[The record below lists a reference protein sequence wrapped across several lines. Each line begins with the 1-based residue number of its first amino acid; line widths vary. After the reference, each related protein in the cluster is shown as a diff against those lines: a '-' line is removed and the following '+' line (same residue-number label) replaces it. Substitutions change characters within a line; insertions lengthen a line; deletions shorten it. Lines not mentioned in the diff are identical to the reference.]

1 MIWGVLPSSA
11 GREDWEVIFRDTVCC
26 ERFIG
31 LGQDENFGYTNTAAF
46 NESRT
51 PLIVS
56 YYDSYAFEALSD
68 SFLTY
73 VDKPDFGKRI
83 ERPSGK
89 LTGQIIA
96 LLNNPE
102 LKEHVTLY
110 YDNRGRVIQTN
121 ACSVSGFH
129 NYSFT
134 KYDFIGQP
142 ISVRKEHYSIYPAKA
157 ILEPEATYDHTI
169 VYDYEYDHA
178 GRVTR
183 LYQTFDKNERI
194 KIAEYRYDEAGRL
207 VGKVLHDGK
216 FDCKYDYNIRGWLT
230 EIDEP
235 FMNEKIYYN
244 EDLPEGVEPLYNG
257 NIADVYYSAHD
268 SAHFRLSYDGL
279 NRLTASQQ
287 YTRDGVKTAA
297 AEAFTYDKMGN
308 ITSIVR
314 STQNPQPDYINRVQ
328 LFYDG
333 NRIIRGEGSPY
344 YGDYND
350 MVYPNYSG
358 RDIEYEYDP
367 NGNLIKN
374 SDNRISLTTYN
385 LLNLPQTVAFSDRSL
400 SVFYYMADGRKIR
413 NATGAYSIST
423 AVPIDSV
430 VKNTDPYISYMSEW
444 NDVYW
449 YQRTQQKYIN
459 TPEGNIEVSTGRKMS
474 FSYCYTSKDHLGS
487 IWHYWNNL
495 NNSRANIYY
504 PSGIMREK
512 RRSPYNYGLTGKEIV
527 YDNGLDEYFFG
538 ARTLF
543 APINRFNQPDPL
555 CEEYY
560 HISPYAYC
568 ANNFINALDPT
579 GMDIWEINNEGRI
592 INRIKDRTQDAFF
605 MVALNENGEY
615 QRTFTIDKEGN
626 KQYNNII
633 FNYGTIESQNSI
645 SYYNQKQNKKDTY
658 DEYKIRGDTNGKSL
672 FEFLSFNVTG
682 SSSQVEIG
690 LAQTGIPGDKGL
702 NFITTGHIK
711 GKEPGGSYLM
721 SGRLYYNY
729 TIRSIIHSHPISK
742 YASPNDIGFKDEVN
756 RVLQQYQ
763 LPIPQYQIFHVPSKR
778 YINF

>member
-1 MIWGVLPSSA
+1 
-11 GREDWEVIFRDTVCC
+11 
-26 ERFIG
+26 
-31 LGQDENFGYTNTAAF
+31 
-46 NESRT
+46 
-51 PLIVS
+51 
-56 YYDSYAFEALSD
+56 
-68 SFLTY
+68 
-73 VDKPDFGKRI
+73 
-83 ERPSGK
+83 
-89 LTGQIIA
+89 
-96 LLNNPE
+96 
-102 LKEHVTLY
+102 
-110 YDNRGRVIQTN
+110 
-121 ACSVSGFH
+121 
-129 NYSFT
+129 
-134 KYDFIGQP
+134 
-142 ISVRKEHYSIYPAKA
+142 
-157 ILEPEATYDHTI
+157 
-169 VYDYEYDHA
+169 
-178 GRVTR
+178 
-183 LYQTFDKNERI
+183 
-194 KIAEYRYDEAGRL
+194 
-207 VGKVLHDGK
+207 
-216 FDCKYDYNIRGWLT
+216 
-230 EIDEP
+230 
-235 FMNEKIYYN
+235 MNEKIYYN

-344 YGDYND
+344 SGGYND
-350 MVYPNYSG
+350 MVYPNLVG
-358 RDIEYEYDP
+358 KDVEYEYDP

-385 LLNLPQTVAFSDRSL
+385 LLNLPQTIAFSDKSL

-430 VKNTDPYISYMSEW
+430 IKNTDPYISYMSEW

-474 FSYCYTSKDHLGS
+474 FSYYYTSKDHLGS
-487 IWHYWNNL
+487 IWHYWSSL

-568 ANNFINALDPT
+568 ANNFINALDPDGKDPIYAKNFWGKIKLIGDDGQKST
-579 GMDIWEINNEGRI
+579 GSYLVRGSVAREVKAATKSGNFYTGNLSESKNVMHIPTGQIQQDVQ
-592 INRIKDRTQDAFF
+592 RTATA
-605 MVALNENGEY
+605 ALNSGTSPETRVEY
-615 QRTFTIDKEGN
+615 GGHVLF
-626 KQYNNII
+626 
-633 FNYGTIESQNSI
+633 
-645 SYYNQKQNKKDTY
+645 
-658 DEYKIRGDTNGKSL
+658 GDTNARIWDAGTTMQTQILSDGSTEKKWSVKPFKIGGKNNQFGGLISQIQFFWHIHPNGSTPSRGDIWWVGEL
-672 FEFLSFNVTG
+672 RKYGFTGNSFL
-682 SSSQVEIG
+682 I
-690 LAQTGIPGDKGL
+690 
-702 NFITTGHIK
+702 
-711 GKEPGGSYLM
+711 
-721 SGRLYYNY
+721 
-729 TIRSIIHSHPISK
+729 
-742 YASPNDIGFKDEVN
+742 DINNN
-756 RVLQQYQ
+756 RV
-763 LPIPQYQIFHVPSKR
+763 IFFNEKGSLMNIKYDDFKR
-778 YINF
+778 MGKQEDIK

>member
-1 MIWGVLPSSA
+1 
-11 GREDWEVIFRDTVCC
+11 
-26 ERFIG
+26 
-31 LGQDENFGYTNTAAF
+31 
-46 NESRT
+46 
-51 PLIVS
+51 
-56 YYDSYAFEALSD
+56 
-68 SFLTY
+68 
-73 VDKPDFGKRI
+73 
-83 ERPSGK
+83 
-89 LTGQIIA
+89 
-96 LLNNPE
+96 
-102 LKEHVTLY
+102 
-110 YDNRGRVIQTN
+110 
-121 ACSVSGFH
+121 
-129 NYSFT
+129 
-134 KYDFIGQP
+134 
-142 ISVRKEHYSIYPAKA
+142 
-157 ILEPEATYDHTI
+157 
-169 VYDYEYDHA
+169 
-178 GRVTR
+178 
-183 LYQTFDKNERI
+183 
-194 KIAEYRYDEAGRL
+194 
-207 VGKVLHDGK
+207 
-216 FDCKYDYNIRGWLT
+216 
-230 EIDEP
+230 
-235 FMNEKIYYN
+235 MNEKIYYN
-244 EDLPEGVEPLYNG
+244 EDFPEGVEPLYNG
-257 NIADVYYSAHD
+257 NIADDYYSAHD

-314 STQNPQPDYINRVQ
+314 STEKPIPNYINRVQ

-344 YGDYND
+344 SGGYND
-350 MVYPNYSG
+350 MVYPNLVG
-358 RDIEYEYDP
+358 KDVEYEYDP

-385 LLNLPQTVAFSDRSL
+385 LLNLPQTVAFSDKSL

-449 YQRTQQKYIN
+449 YQRTRQKYIN

-487 IWHYWNNL
+487 IWLYWNSL

-568 ANNFINALDPT
+568 ANNFINAVDPDGRDWYIFNQNGIYQKKINAEGTNRIMVHSLKKTKT
-579 GMDIWEINNEGRI
+579 GEEYDSYTFINFADPINDARDIDNGI
-592 INRIKDRTQDAFF
+592 INRLVFVNEQNIQSMLAEQGAFDSNK
-605 MVALNENGEY
+605 LNFG
-615 QRTFTIDKEGN
+615 
-626 KQYNNII
+626 
-633 FNYGTIESQNSI
+633 IESQGNGNFDYSFTVLP
-645 SYYNQKQNKKDTY
+645 QKY
-658 DEYKIRGDTNGKSL
+658 PEAHFNGIDSNSL
-672 FEFLSFNVTG
+672 FLPEGDNTAHNFMNFGNYLWGATGYTVGFGYTELQIGAHLNSKFNSKRNG
-682 SSSQVEIG
+682 YSSQWDSEDD
-690 LAQTGIPGDKGL
+690 Q
-702 NFITTGHIK
+702 
-711 GKEPGGSYLM
+711 
-721 SGRLYYNY
+721 
-729 TIRSIIHSHPISK
+729 RSIIKGIYHAKSQNYRRLRK
-742 YASPNDIGFKDEVN
+742 
-756 RVLQQYQ
+756 
-763 LPIPQYQIFHVPSKR
+763 
-778 YINF
+778 

>member
-1 MIWGVLPSSA
+1 
-11 GREDWEVIFRDTVCC
+11 
-26 ERFIG
+26 
-31 LGQDENFGYTNTAAF
+31 
-46 NESRT
+46 
-51 PLIVS
+51 
-56 YYDSYAFEALSD
+56 
-68 SFLTY
+68 
-73 VDKPDFGKRI
+73 
-83 ERPSGK
+83 
-89 LTGQIIA
+89 
-96 LLNNPE
+96 
-102 LKEHVTLY
+102 
-110 YDNRGRVIQTN
+110 
-121 ACSVSGFH
+121 
-129 NYSFT
+129 
-134 KYDFIGQP
+134 
-142 ISVRKEHYSIYPAKA
+142 
-157 ILEPEATYDHTI
+157 
-169 VYDYEYDHA
+169 
-178 GRVTR
+178 
-183 LYQTFDKNERI
+183 
-194 KIAEYRYDEAGRL
+194 
-207 VGKVLHDGK
+207 
-216 FDCKYDYNIRGWLT
+216 
-230 EIDEP
+230 
-235 FMNEKIYYN
+235 MNEKIYYN

-344 YGDYND
+344 SGGYND
-350 MVYPNYSG
+350 MVYPNLVG
-358 RDIEYEYDP
+358 KDVEYEYDP

-374 SDNRISLTTYN
+374 EDNRISLTTYN
-385 LLNLPQTVAFSDRSL
+385 LLNLPQTVAFSDKSL

-430 VKNTDPYISYMSEW
+430 IKNTDPYISYMSEW

-474 FSYCYTSKDHLGS
+474 FSYYYTSKDHLGS
-487 IWHYWNNL
+487 IWHYWSSL

-568 ANNFINALDPT
+568 ANNFINALDPDGKDPIYAKNFWGKIKLIGDDGQKST
-579 GMDIWEINNEGRI
+579 GSYLVRGSVAREVKAATKSGNFYTGNLSESKNVMHIPTGQIQQDVQ
-592 INRIKDRTQDAFF
+592 RTATA
-605 MVALNENGEY
+605 ALNSGTSPETRVEY
-615 QRTFTIDKEGN
+615 GGHVLF
-626 KQYNNII
+626 
-633 FNYGTIESQNSI
+633 
-645 SYYNQKQNKKDTY
+645 
-658 DEYKIRGDTNGKSL
+658 GDTNARIWDAGTTMQTQILSDGSTEKKWSVKPFKIGGKNNQFGGLISQIQFFWHIHPNGSTPSRGDIWWVGEL
-672 FEFLSFNVTG
+672 RKYGFTGNSFL
-682 SSSQVEIG
+682 I
-690 LAQTGIPGDKGL
+690 
-702 NFITTGHIK
+702 
-711 GKEPGGSYLM
+711 
-721 SGRLYYNY
+721 
-729 TIRSIIHSHPISK
+729 
-742 YASPNDIGFKDEVN
+742 DINNN
-756 RVLQQYQ
+756 RV
-763 LPIPQYQIFHVPSKR
+763 IFFNEKGSLMNIKYDDFKR
-778 YINF
+778 MGKQEDIK

>member
-1 MIWGVLPSSA
+1 
-11 GREDWEVIFRDTVCC
+11 
-26 ERFIG
+26 
-31 LGQDENFGYTNTAAF
+31 
-46 NESRT
+46 
-51 PLIVS
+51 
-56 YYDSYAFEALSD
+56 
-68 SFLTY
+68 
-73 VDKPDFGKRI
+73 
-83 ERPSGK
+83 
-89 LTGQIIA
+89 
-96 LLNNPE
+96 
-102 LKEHVTLY
+102 
-110 YDNRGRVIQTN
+110 
-121 ACSVSGFH
+121 
-129 NYSFT
+129 
-134 KYDFIGQP
+134 
-142 ISVRKEHYSIYPAKA
+142 
-157 ILEPEATYDHTI
+157 
-169 VYDYEYDHA
+169 
-178 GRVTR
+178 
-183 LYQTFDKNERI
+183 
-194 KIAEYRYDEAGRL
+194 
-207 VGKVLHDGK
+207 
-216 FDCKYDYNIRGWLT
+216 
-230 EIDEP
+230 
-235 FMNEKIYYN
+235 MNEKIYYN

-279 NRLTASQQ
+279 NRLTEAQQ

-314 STQNPQPDYINRVQ
+314 STEKPIPNYINRVQ

-344 YGDYND
+344 SGGYND
-350 MVYPNYSG
+350 MVYPNLVG
-358 RDIEYEYDP
+358 KDVEYEYDP

-385 LLNLPQTVAFSDRSL
+385 LLNLPQTVAFSDKSL

-449 YQRTQQKYIN
+449 YQRRQQKYIN

-474 FSYCYTSKDHLGS
+474 FSYYYTSKDHLGS
-487 IWHYWNNL
+487 IWLYWNSL

>member
-1 MIWGVLPSSA
+1 
-11 GREDWEVIFRDTVCC
+11 
-26 ERFIG
+26 
-31 LGQDENFGYTNTAAF
+31 
-46 NESRT
+46 
-51 PLIVS
+51 
-56 YYDSYAFEALSD
+56 
-68 SFLTY
+68 
-73 VDKPDFGKRI
+73 
-83 ERPSGK
+83 
-89 LTGQIIA
+89 
-96 LLNNPE
+96 
-102 LKEHVTLY
+102 
-110 YDNRGRVIQTN
+110 
-121 ACSVSGFH
+121 
-129 NYSFT
+129 
-134 KYDFIGQP
+134 
-142 ISVRKEHYSIYPAKA
+142 
-157 ILEPEATYDHTI
+157 
-169 VYDYEYDHA
+169 
-178 GRVTR
+178 
-183 LYQTFDKNERI
+183 
-194 KIAEYRYDEAGRL
+194 
-207 VGKVLHDGK
+207 
-216 FDCKYDYNIRGWLT
+216 
-230 EIDEP
+230 
-235 FMNEKIYYN
+235 MNEKIYYN

-344 YGDYND
+344 SGGYND
-350 MVYPNYSG
+350 MVYPNLVG
-358 RDIEYEYDP
+358 KDVEYEYDP

-385 LLNLPQTVAFSDRSL
+385 LLNLPQTVAFSDKSL

-487 IWHYWNNL
+487 IWHYWNSL

-568 ANNFINALDPT
+568 ANNFINAVDPDGRDWYIFNQNGIYQKKINAEGTNRIMVHSLKKTKT
-579 GMDIWEINNEGRI
+579 GEEYDSYTFINFADPINDARDIDNGI
-592 INRIKDRTQDAFF
+592 INRLVFVNEQNIQSMLAEQGAFDSNK
-605 MVALNENGEY
+605 LNFG
-615 QRTFTIDKEGN
+615 
-626 KQYNNII
+626 
-633 FNYGTIESQNSI
+633 IESQGNGNFDYSFTVLP
-645 SYYNQKQNKKDTY
+645 QKY
-658 DEYKIRGDTNGKSL
+658 PEAHFNGIDSNSL
-672 FEFLSFNVTG
+672 FLPEGDNTAHNFMNFGNYLWGATGYTVGFGYTELQIGAHLNSKFNSKRNG
-682 SSSQVEIG
+682 YSSQWDSEDD
-690 LAQTGIPGDKGL
+690 Q
-702 NFITTGHIK
+702 
-711 GKEPGGSYLM
+711 
-721 SGRLYYNY
+721 
-729 TIRSIIHSHPISK
+729 RSIIKGIYHAKSQNYRRLRK
-742 YASPNDIGFKDEVN
+742 
-756 RVLQQYQ
+756 
-763 LPIPQYQIFHVPSKR
+763 
-778 YINF
+778 

>member
-1 MIWGVLPSSA
+1 
-11 GREDWEVIFRDTVCC
+11 
-26 ERFIG
+26 
-31 LGQDENFGYTNTAAF
+31 
-46 NESRT
+46 
-51 PLIVS
+51 
-56 YYDSYAFEALSD
+56 
-68 SFLTY
+68 
-73 VDKPDFGKRI
+73 
-83 ERPSGK
+83 
-89 LTGQIIA
+89 
-96 LLNNPE
+96 
-102 LKEHVTLY
+102 
-110 YDNRGRVIQTN
+110 
-121 ACSVSGFH
+121 
-129 NYSFT
+129 
-134 KYDFIGQP
+134 
-142 ISVRKEHYSIYPAKA
+142 
-157 ILEPEATYDHTI
+157 
-169 VYDYEYDHA
+169 
-178 GRVTR
+178 
-183 LYQTFDKNERI
+183 
-194 KIAEYRYDEAGRL
+194 
-207 VGKVLHDGK
+207 
-216 FDCKYDYNIRGWLT
+216 
-230 EIDEP
+230 
-235 FMNEKIYYN
+235 MNEKIYYN
-244 EDLPEGVEPLYNG
+244 EDFPEGVEPLYNG
-257 NIADVYYSAHD
+257 NIADDYYSAHD

-344 YGDYND
+344 SGGYND
-350 MVYPNYSG
+350 MVYPNLVG
-358 RDIEYEYDP
+358 KDVEYEYDP

-385 LLNLPQTVAFSDRSL
+385 LLNLPQTVAFSDKSL

-568 ANNFINALDPT
+568 ANNFINVLDPDGKKIIFINGYLGFGSPQGGKAYWSNSFISGAQNFFKDNSKPFFTNVKHGILSSAISRHKNGYNYAKENFSSLTDGMNKDETFKIISHSMGGAFST
-579 GMDIWEINNEGRI
+579 GM
-592 INRIKDRTQDAFF
+592 K
-605 MVALNENGEY
+605 EY
-615 QRTFTIDKEGN
+615 LEEQGWN
-626 KQYNNII
+626 
-633 FNYGTIESQNSI
+633 IESSIFINTYQSGSIKTKKNDPTFIIDYQNTNDPVLFWLDLNIGKGEIKNSDI
-645 SYYNQKQNKKDTY
+645 
-658 DEYKIRGDTNGKSL
+658 KIRLKSDYDTKYIHKGPI
-672 FEFLSFNVTG
+672 
-682 SSSQVEIG
+682 SSGEKFWDN
-690 LAQTGIPGDKGL
+690 LK
-702 NFITTGHIK
+702 K
-711 GKEPGGSYLM
+711 
-721 SGRLYYNY
+721 
-729 TIRSIIHSHPISK
+729 IIH
-742 YASPNDIGFKDEVN
+742 KDSN
-756 RVLQQYQ
+756 
-763 LPIPQYQIFHVPSKR
+763 
-778 YINF
+778 

>member
-1 MIWGVLPSSA
+1 
-11 GREDWEVIFRDTVCC
+11 
-26 ERFIG
+26 
-31 LGQDENFGYTNTAAF
+31 
-46 NESRT
+46 
-51 PLIVS
+51 
-56 YYDSYAFEALSD
+56 
-68 SFLTY
+68 
-73 VDKPDFGKRI
+73 
-83 ERPSGK
+83 
-89 LTGQIIA
+89 
-96 LLNNPE
+96 
-102 LKEHVTLY
+102 
-110 YDNRGRVIQTN
+110 
-121 ACSVSGFH
+121 
-129 NYSFT
+129 
-134 KYDFIGQP
+134 
-142 ISVRKEHYSIYPAKA
+142 
-157 ILEPEATYDHTI
+157 
-169 VYDYEYDHA
+169 
-178 GRVTR
+178 
-183 LYQTFDKNERI
+183 
-194 KIAEYRYDEAGRL
+194 
-207 VGKVLHDGK
+207 
-216 FDCKYDYNIRGWLT
+216 
-230 EIDEP
+230 
-235 FMNEKIYYN
+235 MNEKIYYN

-344 YGDYND
+344 SGGYND
-350 MVYPNYSG
+350 MVYPNLVG
-358 RDIEYEYDP
+358 KDVEYEYDP

-374 SDNRISLTTYN
+374 EDNRISLTTYN
-385 LLNLPQTVAFSDRSL
+385 LLNLPQTVAFSDKSL

-444 NDVYW
+444 NDMYW

-474 FSYCYTSKDHLGS
+474 FSYYYTSKDHLGS
-487 IWHYWNNL
+487 IWHYWSSL

-568 ANNFINALDPT
+568 ANNFINALDPDGRDWYIFNQNGIYQKKINAEGTNRIMVHSLKKTKT
-579 GMDIWEINNEGRI
+579 GEEYDSYTFINFADPINDARDIDNGI
-592 INRIKDRTQDAFF
+592 INRLVFVNEQNIQSMLAEQGAFDSNK
-605 MVALNENGEY
+605 LNFG
-615 QRTFTIDKEGN
+615 
-626 KQYNNII
+626 
-633 FNYGTIESQNSI
+633 IESQGNGNFDYSFTVLP
-645 SYYNQKQNKKDTY
+645 QKY
-658 DEYKIRGDTNGKSL
+658 PEAHFNGIDSNSL
-672 FEFLSFNVTG
+672 FLPEGDNTAHNFMNFGNYLWGATGYTVGFGYTELQIGAHLNSKFNSKRNG
-682 SSSQVEIG
+682 YSSQWDSEDD
-690 LAQTGIPGDKGL
+690 Q
-702 NFITTGHIK
+702 
-711 GKEPGGSYLM
+711 
-721 SGRLYYNY
+721 
-729 TIRSIIHSHPISK
+729 RSIIKGIYHAKSQNYRRLRK
-742 YASPNDIGFKDEVN
+742 
-756 RVLQQYQ
+756 
-763 LPIPQYQIFHVPSKR
+763 
-778 YINF
+778 

>member
-1 MIWGVLPSSA
+1 
-11 GREDWEVIFRDTVCC
+11 
-26 ERFIG
+26 
-31 LGQDENFGYTNTAAF
+31 
-46 NESRT
+46 
-51 PLIVS
+51 
-56 YYDSYAFEALSD
+56 
-68 SFLTY
+68 
-73 VDKPDFGKRI
+73 
-83 ERPSGK
+83 
-89 LTGQIIA
+89 
-96 LLNNPE
+96 
-102 LKEHVTLY
+102 
-110 YDNRGRVIQTN
+110 
-121 ACSVSGFH
+121 
-129 NYSFT
+129 
-134 KYDFIGQP
+134 
-142 ISVRKEHYSIYPAKA
+142 
-157 ILEPEATYDHTI
+157 
-169 VYDYEYDHA
+169 
-178 GRVTR
+178 
-183 LYQTFDKNERI
+183 
-194 KIAEYRYDEAGRL
+194 
-207 VGKVLHDGK
+207 
-216 FDCKYDYNIRGWLT
+216 
-230 EIDEP
+230 
-235 FMNEKIYYN
+235 MNEKIYYN

-344 YGDYND
+344 SGGYND
-350 MVYPNYSG
+350 MVYPNLVG
-358 RDIEYEYDP
+358 KDVEYEYDP

-385 LLNLPQTVAFSDRSL
+385 LLNLPQTVAFSDKSL

-430 VKNTDPYISYMSEW
+430 IKNTDPYISYMSEW
-444 NDVYW
+444 NDEFW
-449 YQRTQQKYIN
+449 YQGKQQKYIN

-474 FSYCYTSKDHLGS
+474 FSYYYTSKDHLGS
-487 IWHYWNNL
+487 IWLYWNSLSNKY
-495 NNSRANIYY
+495 SNIYY

>member
-1 MIWGVLPSSA
+1 
-11 GREDWEVIFRDTVCC
+11 
-26 ERFIG
+26 
-31 LGQDENFGYTNTAAF
+31 
-46 NESRT
+46 
-51 PLIVS
+51 
-56 YYDSYAFEALSD
+56 
-68 SFLTY
+68 
-73 VDKPDFGKRI
+73 
-83 ERPSGK
+83 
-89 LTGQIIA
+89 
-96 LLNNPE
+96 
-102 LKEHVTLY
+102 
-110 YDNRGRVIQTN
+110 
-121 ACSVSGFH
+121 
-129 NYSFT
+129 
-134 KYDFIGQP
+134 
-142 ISVRKEHYSIYPAKA
+142 
-157 ILEPEATYDHTI
+157 
-169 VYDYEYDHA
+169 
-178 GRVTR
+178 
-183 LYQTFDKNERI
+183 
-194 KIAEYRYDEAGRL
+194 
-207 VGKVLHDGK
+207 
-216 FDCKYDYNIRGWLT
+216 
-230 EIDEP
+230 
-235 FMNEKIYYN
+235 MNEKIYYN

-297 AEAFTYDKMGN
+297 AEAFSYDKMGN

-344 YGDYND
+344 SGGYND
-350 MVYPNYSG
+350 MVYPNLVG
-358 RDIEYEYDP
+358 KDVEYEYDP

-374 SDNRISLTTYN
+374 EDNRISLTTYN
-385 LLNLPQTVAFSDRSL
+385 LLNLPQTVAFSDKSL

-474 FSYCYTSKDHLGS
+474 FSYYYTSKDHLGS
-487 IWHYWNNL
+487 IWLYWNSLSNKY
-495 NNSRANIYY
+495 SNIYY

-568 ANNFINALDPT
+568 ANNFINALDPD
-579 GMDIWEINNEGRI
+579 GRDSYLLIWFSNNNETGHAGIAIDNYKQQQITDNKGNPILDSKGNPSYNLIKDGTMTYYDLWPNNPVRKTELQSNVKPDYSKGII
-592 INRIKDRTQDAFF
+592 INSLADLIAKDPTNSRNGNVSAEGRAVDGIVQIITTYTQDKKIQGYASNTANSGKAYNASNFNCSTF
-605 MVALNENGEY
+605 VENALKTVFPTLNAS
-615 QRTFTIDKEGN
+615 
-626 KQYNNII
+626 QYIKIPFPLNVM
-633 FNYGTIESQNSI
+633 Y
-645 SYYNQKQNKKDTY
+645 KDTKVIAPNNLY
-658 DEYKIRGDTNGKSL
+658 NATMKLPNAIN
-672 FEFLSFNVTG
+672 
-682 SSSQVEIG
+682 
-690 LAQTGIPGDKGL
+690 
-702 NFITTGHIK
+702 IK
-711 GKEPGGSYLM
+711 GPKSVIAKPYLE
-721 SGRLYYNY
+721 YYG
-729 TIRSIIHSHPISK
+729 K
-742 YASPNDIGFKDEVN
+742 
-756 RVLQQYQ
+756 
-763 LPIPQYQIFHVPSKR
+763 
-778 YINF
+778 

>member
-1 MIWGVLPSSA
+1 
-11 GREDWEVIFRDTVCC
+11 
-26 ERFIG
+26 
-31 LGQDENFGYTNTAAF
+31 
-46 NESRT
+46 
-51 PLIVS
+51 
-56 YYDSYAFEALSD
+56 
-68 SFLTY
+68 
-73 VDKPDFGKRI
+73 
-83 ERPSGK
+83 
-89 LTGQIIA
+89 
-96 LLNNPE
+96 
-102 LKEHVTLY
+102 
-110 YDNRGRVIQTN
+110 
-121 ACSVSGFH
+121 
-129 NYSFT
+129 
-134 KYDFIGQP
+134 
-142 ISVRKEHYSIYPAKA
+142 
-157 ILEPEATYDHTI
+157 
-169 VYDYEYDHA
+169 
-178 GRVTR
+178 
-183 LYQTFDKNERI
+183 
-194 KIAEYRYDEAGRL
+194 
-207 VGKVLHDGK
+207 
-216 FDCKYDYNIRGWLT
+216 
-230 EIDEP
+230 
-235 FMNEKIYYN
+235 MNEKIYYN

-314 STQNPQPDYINRVQ
+314 STEKPIPNYINRVQ

-344 YGDYND
+344 SGGYND
-350 MVYPNYSG
+350 MVYPNLVG
-358 RDIEYEYDP
+358 KDVEYEYDP

-385 LLNLPQTVAFSDRSL
+385 LLNLPQTVAFSDKSL

-423 AVPIDSV
+423 AVPIDSII
-430 VKNTDPYISYMSEW
+430 KNTDPYISYMSEW

-487 IWHYWNNL
+487 IWLYWNSL

>member
-1 MIWGVLPSSA
+1 
-11 GREDWEVIFRDTVCC
+11 
-26 ERFIG
+26 
-31 LGQDENFGYTNTAAF
+31 
-46 NESRT
+46 
-51 PLIVS
+51 
-56 YYDSYAFEALSD
+56 
-68 SFLTY
+68 
-73 VDKPDFGKRI
+73 
-83 ERPSGK
+83 
-89 LTGQIIA
+89 
-96 LLNNPE
+96 
-102 LKEHVTLY
+102 
-110 YDNRGRVIQTN
+110 
-121 ACSVSGFH
+121 
-129 NYSFT
+129 
-134 KYDFIGQP
+134 
-142 ISVRKEHYSIYPAKA
+142 
-157 ILEPEATYDHTI
+157 
-169 VYDYEYDHA
+169 
-178 GRVTR
+178 
-183 LYQTFDKNERI
+183 
-194 KIAEYRYDEAGRL
+194 
-207 VGKVLHDGK
+207 
-216 FDCKYDYNIRGWLT
+216 
-230 EIDEP
+230 
-235 FMNEKIYYN
+235 MNEKIYYN

-344 YGDYND
+344 SGGYND
-350 MVYPNYSG
+350 MVYPNLVG
-358 RDIEYEYDP
+358 KNVEYEYDP

-374 SDNRISLTTYN
+374 EDNRISLTTYN
-385 LLNLPQTVAFSDRSL
+385 LLNLPQTVAFSDKSL

-487 IWHYWNNL
+487 IWHYWSSL

-568 ANNFINALDPT
+568 ANNFINALDPD
-579 GMDIWEINNEGRI
+579 GRDSYLLIWFSNNNETGHAGIAIDNYKQQQITDNKGNPILDSKGNPSYNLIKDGTMTYYDLWPNNPVRKTELQSNVKPDYSKGII
-592 INRIKDRTQDAFF
+592 INSLADLIAKDPTNSRNGNVSAEGRAVDGIVQIITTYTQDKKIQGYASNTANSGKAYNASNFNCSTF
-605 MVALNENGEY
+605 VENALKTVFPTLNAS
-615 QRTFTIDKEGN
+615 
-626 KQYNNII
+626 QYIKIPFPLNVM
-633 FNYGTIESQNSI
+633 Y
-645 SYYNQKQNKKDTY
+645 KDTKVIAPNNLY
-658 DEYKIRGDTNGKSL
+658 NATMKLPNAIN
-672 FEFLSFNVTG
+672 
-682 SSSQVEIG
+682 
-690 LAQTGIPGDKGL
+690 
-702 NFITTGHIK
+702 IK
-711 GKEPGGSYLM
+711 GPKSVIAKPYLE
-721 SGRLYYNY
+721 YYG
-729 TIRSIIHSHPISK
+729 K
-742 YASPNDIGFKDEVN
+742 
-756 RVLQQYQ
+756 
-763 LPIPQYQIFHVPSKR
+763 
-778 YINF
+778 

>member
-1 MIWGVLPSSA
+1 
-11 GREDWEVIFRDTVCC
+11 
-26 ERFIG
+26 
-31 LGQDENFGYTNTAAF
+31 
-46 NESRT
+46 
-51 PLIVS
+51 
-56 YYDSYAFEALSD
+56 
-68 SFLTY
+68 
-73 VDKPDFGKRI
+73 
-83 ERPSGK
+83 
-89 LTGQIIA
+89 
-96 LLNNPE
+96 
-102 LKEHVTLY
+102 
-110 YDNRGRVIQTN
+110 
-121 ACSVSGFH
+121 
-129 NYSFT
+129 
-134 KYDFIGQP
+134 
-142 ISVRKEHYSIYPAKA
+142 
-157 ILEPEATYDHTI
+157 
-169 VYDYEYDHA
+169 
-178 GRVTR
+178 
-183 LYQTFDKNERI
+183 
-194 KIAEYRYDEAGRL
+194 
-207 VGKVLHDGK
+207 
-216 FDCKYDYNIRGWLT
+216 
-230 EIDEP
+230 
-235 FMNEKIYYN
+235 MNEKIYYN

-314 STQNPQPDYINRVQ
+314 STEKPIPNYINRVQ

-344 YGDYND
+344 SGGYND
-350 MVYPNYSG
+350 MVYPNLVG
-358 RDIEYEYDP
+358 KDVEYEYDP

-374 SDNRISLTTYN
+374 SDNRISLTIYN
-385 LLNLPQTVAFSDRSL
+385 LLNLPQTVAFSDKSL

-413 NATGAYSIST
+413 NASGAYSIST

-487 IWHYWNNL
+487 IWQYWSSL

-512 RRSPYNYGLTGKEIV
+512 RRSPYNYALTGKEIV

-568 ANNFINALDPT
+568 GNNFINAVDPDGKDPIYAKNFWGKIKLIGDDGQKSTGSYLVRGSVAREVKAATKSGNFYTGNLSESKNVMHIPT
-579 GMDIWEINNEGRI
+579 GQIQ
-592 INRIKDRTQDAFF
+592 QD
-605 MVALNENGEY
+605 V
-615 QRTFTIDKEGN
+615 QRTATATLNSGTSPETRVE
-626 KQYNNII
+626 
-633 FNYGTIESQNSI
+633 YGGHVLF
-645 SYYNQKQNKKDTY
+645 
-658 DEYKIRGDTNGKSL
+658 GDTNARIWDAGTTMQTQILSDGSTEKKWSVKPFKIGGKNNQFGGLISQIQFFWHIHPNGSTPSRGDIWWVGEL
-672 FEFLSFNVTG
+672 RKYGFTGNSFL
-682 SSSQVEIG
+682 I
-690 LAQTGIPGDKGL
+690 
-702 NFITTGHIK
+702 
-711 GKEPGGSYLM
+711 
-721 SGRLYYNY
+721 
-729 TIRSIIHSHPISK
+729 
-742 YASPNDIGFKDEVN
+742 DINNN
-756 RVLQQYQ
+756 RV
-763 LPIPQYQIFHVPSKR
+763 IFFNEKGSLMNIKYDDFKR
-778 YINF
+778 MGKQEDIK

>member
-1 MIWGVLPSSA
+1 
-11 GREDWEVIFRDTVCC
+11 
-26 ERFIG
+26 
-31 LGQDENFGYTNTAAF
+31 
-46 NESRT
+46 
-51 PLIVS
+51 
-56 YYDSYAFEALSD
+56 
-68 SFLTY
+68 
-73 VDKPDFGKRI
+73 
-83 ERPSGK
+83 
-89 LTGQIIA
+89 
-96 LLNNPE
+96 
-102 LKEHVTLY
+102 
-110 YDNRGRVIQTN
+110 
-121 ACSVSGFH
+121 
-129 NYSFT
+129 
-134 KYDFIGQP
+134 
-142 ISVRKEHYSIYPAKA
+142 
-157 ILEPEATYDHTI
+157 
-169 VYDYEYDHA
+169 
-178 GRVTR
+178 
-183 LYQTFDKNERI
+183 
-194 KIAEYRYDEAGRL
+194 
-207 VGKVLHDGK
+207 
-216 FDCKYDYNIRGWLT
+216 
-230 EIDEP
+230 
-235 FMNEKIYYN
+235 MNEKIYYN

-344 YGDYND
+344 SGGYND
-350 MVYPNYSG
+350 MVYPNLVG
-358 RDIEYEYDP
+358 KNVEYEYDP

-374 SDNRISLTTYN
+374 EDNRISLTTYN
-385 LLNLPQTVAFSDRSL
+385 LLNLPQTVAFSDKSL

-474 FSYCYTSKDHLGS
+474 FSYYYTSKDHLGS
-487 IWHYWNNL
+487 IWHYWSSL

-579 GMDIWEINNEGRI
+579 GMDIWEINNKGRVVNHI
-592 INRIKDRTQDAFF
+592 ETTEHDAFYMVDKKGIRIKDKELIFKYGTVESFKSQYF
-605 MVALNENGEY
+605 
-615 QRTFTIDKEGN
+615 DKEKNLSFDYYNVKGDSNGKQLFEFFATNTSVEWSQLLLGKNETNGLNIISTSHMNDTEKGIIFLYN
-626 KQYNNII
+626 KQYK
-633 FNYGTIESQNSI
+633 YG
-645 SYYNQKQNKKDTY
+645 
-658 DEYKIRGDTNGKSL
+658 
-672 FEFLSFNVTG
+672 
-682 SSSQVEIG
+682 
-690 LAQTGIPGDKGL
+690 
-702 NFITTGHIK
+702 
-711 GKEPGGSYLM
+711 
-721 SGRLYYNY
+721 Y
-729 TIRSIIHSHPISK
+729 TIRGHIHNHFQNKNPSSNDVENAKIISHNHQMLGRKIPF
-742 YASPNDIGFKDEVN
+742 FKIFIPKNQEYTDYNKNSVPAEL
-756 RVLQQYQ
+756 LQE
-763 LPIPQYQIFHVPSKR
+763 K
-778 YINF
+778 

>member
-1 MIWGVLPSSA
+1 
-11 GREDWEVIFRDTVCC
+11 
-26 ERFIG
+26 
-31 LGQDENFGYTNTAAF
+31 
-46 NESRT
+46 
-51 PLIVS
+51 
-56 YYDSYAFEALSD
+56 
-68 SFLTY
+68 
-73 VDKPDFGKRI
+73 
-83 ERPSGK
+83 
-89 LTGQIIA
+89 
-96 LLNNPE
+96 
-102 LKEHVTLY
+102 
-110 YDNRGRVIQTN
+110 
-121 ACSVSGFH
+121 
-129 NYSFT
+129 
-134 KYDFIGQP
+134 
-142 ISVRKEHYSIYPAKA
+142 
-157 ILEPEATYDHTI
+157 
-169 VYDYEYDHA
+169 
-178 GRVTR
+178 
-183 LYQTFDKNERI
+183 
-194 KIAEYRYDEAGRL
+194 
-207 VGKVLHDGK
+207 
-216 FDCKYDYNIRGWLT
+216 
-230 EIDEP
+230 
-235 FMNEKIYYN
+235 MNEKIYYN
-244 EDLPEGVEPLYNG
+244 EDFPEGVEPLYNG
-257 NIADVYYSAHD
+257 NIADDYYSAHD

-344 YGDYND
+344 SGGYND
-350 MVYPNYSG
+350 MVYPNLVG
-358 RDIEYEYDP
+358 KDVEYEYDP

-385 LLNLPQTVAFSDRSL
+385 LLNLPQTIAFSDKSL

-487 IWHYWNNL
+487 IWHYWNSL

-568 ANNFINALDPT
+568 ANNFINVLDPDGKKIIFINGYLGFGSPQGGKAYWSNSFISGAQNFFKDNSKPFFTNVKHGILSSAISRHKNGYNYAKENFSSLTDGMNKDETFKIISHSMGGAFST
-579 GMDIWEINNEGRI
+579 GM
-592 INRIKDRTQDAFF
+592 K
-605 MVALNENGEY
+605 EY
-615 QRTFTIDKEGN
+615 LEEQGWN
-626 KQYNNII
+626 
-633 FNYGTIESQNSI
+633 IESSIFINTYQSGSIKTKKNDPTFIIDYQNTNDPVLFWLDLNIGKGEIKNSDI
-645 SYYNQKQNKKDTY
+645 
-658 DEYKIRGDTNGKSL
+658 KIRLKSDYDTKYIHKGPI
-672 FEFLSFNVTG
+672 
-682 SSSQVEIG
+682 SSGEKFWDN
-690 LAQTGIPGDKGL
+690 LK
-702 NFITTGHIK
+702 K
-711 GKEPGGSYLM
+711 
-721 SGRLYYNY
+721 
-729 TIRSIIHSHPISK
+729 IIH
-742 YASPNDIGFKDEVN
+742 KDSN
-756 RVLQQYQ
+756 
-763 LPIPQYQIFHVPSKR
+763 
-778 YINF
+778 

>member
-1 MIWGVLPSSA
+1 
-11 GREDWEVIFRDTVCC
+11 
-26 ERFIG
+26 
-31 LGQDENFGYTNTAAF
+31 
-46 NESRT
+46 
-51 PLIVS
+51 
-56 YYDSYAFEALSD
+56 
-68 SFLTY
+68 
-73 VDKPDFGKRI
+73 
-83 ERPSGK
+83 
-89 LTGQIIA
+89 
-96 LLNNPE
+96 
-102 LKEHVTLY
+102 
-110 YDNRGRVIQTN
+110 
-121 ACSVSGFH
+121 
-129 NYSFT
+129 
-134 KYDFIGQP
+134 
-142 ISVRKEHYSIYPAKA
+142 
-157 ILEPEATYDHTI
+157 
-169 VYDYEYDHA
+169 
-178 GRVTR
+178 
-183 LYQTFDKNERI
+183 
-194 KIAEYRYDEAGRL
+194 
-207 VGKVLHDGK
+207 
-216 FDCKYDYNIRGWLT
+216 
-230 EIDEP
+230 
-235 FMNEKIYYN
+235 MNEKIYYN

-314 STQNPQPDYINRVQ
+314 STEKPIPNYINRVQ

-344 YGDYND
+344 SGGYND
-350 MVYPNYSG
+350 MVYPNLVG
-358 RDIEYEYDP
+358 KDVEYEYDP

-374 SDNRISLTTYN
+374 EDNRISLTTYN
-385 LLNLPQTVAFSDRSL
+385 LLNLPQTVAFSDKSL

-430 VKNTDPYISYMSEW
+430 IKNTDPYISYMSEW

-474 FSYCYTSKDHLGS
+474 FSYYYTSKDHLGS
-487 IWHYWNNL
+487 IWHYWNSL

-568 ANNFINALDPT
+568 ANNFINALDPDGKDPIYAKNFWGKIKLIGDDGQKST
-579 GMDIWEINNEGRI
+579 GSYLVRGSVAREVKAATKSGNFYTGNLSESKNVMHIPTGQIQQDVQ
-592 INRIKDRTQDAFF
+592 RTATA
-605 MVALNENGEY
+605 ALNSGTSPETRVEY
-615 QRTFTIDKEGN
+615 GGHVLF
-626 KQYNNII
+626 
-633 FNYGTIESQNSI
+633 
-645 SYYNQKQNKKDTY
+645 
-658 DEYKIRGDTNGKSL
+658 GDTNARIWDAGTTMQTQILSDGSTEKKWSVKPFKIGGKNNQFGGLISQIQFFWHIHPNGSTPSRGDIWWVGEL
-672 FEFLSFNVTG
+672 RKYGFTGNSFL
-682 SSSQVEIG
+682 I
-690 LAQTGIPGDKGL
+690 
-702 NFITTGHIK
+702 
-711 GKEPGGSYLM
+711 
-721 SGRLYYNY
+721 
-729 TIRSIIHSHPISK
+729 
-742 YASPNDIGFKDEVN
+742 DINNN
-756 RVLQQYQ
+756 RV
-763 LPIPQYQIFHVPSKR
+763 IFFNEKGSLMNIKYDDFKR
-778 YINF
+778 MGKQEDIK

>member
-1 MIWGVLPSSA
+1 
-11 GREDWEVIFRDTVCC
+11 
-26 ERFIG
+26 
-31 LGQDENFGYTNTAAF
+31 
-46 NESRT
+46 
-51 PLIVS
+51 
-56 YYDSYAFEALSD
+56 
-68 SFLTY
+68 
-73 VDKPDFGKRI
+73 
-83 ERPSGK
+83 
-89 LTGQIIA
+89 
-96 LLNNPE
+96 
-102 LKEHVTLY
+102 
-110 YDNRGRVIQTN
+110 
-121 ACSVSGFH
+121 
-129 NYSFT
+129 
-134 KYDFIGQP
+134 
-142 ISVRKEHYSIYPAKA
+142 
-157 ILEPEATYDHTI
+157 
-169 VYDYEYDHA
+169 
-178 GRVTR
+178 
-183 LYQTFDKNERI
+183 
-194 KIAEYRYDEAGRL
+194 
-207 VGKVLHDGK
+207 
-216 FDCKYDYNIRGWLT
+216 
-230 EIDEP
+230 
-235 FMNEKIYYN
+235 MNEKIYYN
-244 EDLPEGVEPLYNG
+244 EDFPEGVEPLYNG
-257 NIADVYYSAHD
+257 NIADDYYSAHD

-344 YGDYND
+344 SGGYND
-350 MVYPNYSG
+350 MVYPNLVG
-358 RDIEYEYDP
+358 KDVEYEYDP

-385 LLNLPQTVAFSDRSL
+385 LLNLPQTVAFSDKSL

-487 IWHYWNNL
+487 IWHYWNSL

-568 ANNFINALDPT
+568 ANNFINVLDPDGKKIIFINGYLGFGSPQGGKAYWSNSFISGAQNFFKDNSKPFFTNVKHGILSSAISRHKNGYNYAKENFSSLTDGMNKDETFKIISHSMGGAFST
-579 GMDIWEINNEGRI
+579 GM
-592 INRIKDRTQDAFF
+592 K
-605 MVALNENGEY
+605 EY
-615 QRTFTIDKEGN
+615 LEEQGWN
-626 KQYNNII
+626 
-633 FNYGTIESQNSI
+633 IESSIFINTYQSGSIKTKKNDPTFIIDYQNTNDPVLFWLDLNIGKGEIKNSDI
-645 SYYNQKQNKKDTY
+645 
-658 DEYKIRGDTNGKSL
+658 KIRLKSDYDTKYIHKGPI
-672 FEFLSFNVTG
+672 
-682 SSSQVEIG
+682 SSGEKFWDN
-690 LAQTGIPGDKGL
+690 LK
-702 NFITTGHIK
+702 K
-711 GKEPGGSYLM
+711 
-721 SGRLYYNY
+721 
-729 TIRSIIHSHPISK
+729 IIH
-742 YASPNDIGFKDEVN
+742 KDSN
-756 RVLQQYQ
+756 
-763 LPIPQYQIFHVPSKR
+763 
-778 YINF
+778 

>member
-1 MIWGVLPSSA
+1 
-11 GREDWEVIFRDTVCC
+11 
-26 ERFIG
+26 
-31 LGQDENFGYTNTAAF
+31 
-46 NESRT
+46 
-51 PLIVS
+51 
-56 YYDSYAFEALSD
+56 
-68 SFLTY
+68 
-73 VDKPDFGKRI
+73 
-83 ERPSGK
+83 
-89 LTGQIIA
+89 
-96 LLNNPE
+96 
-102 LKEHVTLY
+102 
-110 YDNRGRVIQTN
+110 
-121 ACSVSGFH
+121 
-129 NYSFT
+129 
-134 KYDFIGQP
+134 
-142 ISVRKEHYSIYPAKA
+142 
-157 ILEPEATYDHTI
+157 
-169 VYDYEYDHA
+169 
-178 GRVTR
+178 
-183 LYQTFDKNERI
+183 
-194 KIAEYRYDEAGRL
+194 
-207 VGKVLHDGK
+207 
-216 FDCKYDYNIRGWLT
+216 
-230 EIDEP
+230 
-235 FMNEKIYYN
+235 MNEKIYYN

-344 YGDYND
+344 SGGYND
-350 MVYPNYSG
+350 MVYPNLVG
-358 RDIEYEYDP
+358 KDVEYEYDP

-385 LLNLPQTVAFSDRSL
+385 LLNLPQTVAFSDKSL

-444 NDVYW
+444 NDEFW
-449 YQRTQQKYIN
+449 YQGKLQKYIN

-487 IWHYWNNL
+487 IWLYWNSLSNKY
-495 NNSRANIYY
+495 SNIYY

-512 RRSPYNYGLTGKEIV
+512 RRSPFNYGLTGKEIV

>member
-1 MIWGVLPSSA
+1 
-11 GREDWEVIFRDTVCC
+11 
-26 ERFIG
+26 
-31 LGQDENFGYTNTAAF
+31 
-46 NESRT
+46 
-51 PLIVS
+51 
-56 YYDSYAFEALSD
+56 
-68 SFLTY
+68 
-73 VDKPDFGKRI
+73 
-83 ERPSGK
+83 
-89 LTGQIIA
+89 
-96 LLNNPE
+96 
-102 LKEHVTLY
+102 
-110 YDNRGRVIQTN
+110 
-121 ACSVSGFH
+121 
-129 NYSFT
+129 
-134 KYDFIGQP
+134 
-142 ISVRKEHYSIYPAKA
+142 
-157 ILEPEATYDHTI
+157 
-169 VYDYEYDHA
+169 
-178 GRVTR
+178 
-183 LYQTFDKNERI
+183 
-194 KIAEYRYDEAGRL
+194 
-207 VGKVLHDGK
+207 
-216 FDCKYDYNIRGWLT
+216 
-230 EIDEP
+230 
-235 FMNEKIYYN
+235 MNEKIYYN

-344 YGDYND
+344 SGGYND
-350 MVYPNYSG
+350 MVYPNLVG
-358 RDIEYEYDP
+358 KDVEYEYDP

-385 LLNLPQTVAFSDRSL
+385 LLNLPQTVAFSDKSL

-413 NATGAYSIST
+413 NATGVYSIST

-449 YQRTQQKYIN
+449 YQRRQQKYIN

-474 FSYCYTSKDHLGS
+474 FSYYYTSKDHLGS
-487 IWHYWNNL
+487 IWLYWNSL

-568 ANNFINALDPT
+568 ANNFINAVDPDGRDWYIFNQNGIYQKKINAEGTNRIMVHSLKKTKT
-579 GMDIWEINNEGRI
+579 GEEYDSYTFINFADPINDARDIDNGI
-592 INRIKDRTQDAFF
+592 INRLVFVNEQNIQSMLAEQGAFDSNK
-605 MVALNENGEY
+605 LNFG
-615 QRTFTIDKEGN
+615 
-626 KQYNNII
+626 
-633 FNYGTIESQNSI
+633 IESQGNGNFDYSFTVLP
-645 SYYNQKQNKKDTY
+645 QKY
-658 DEYKIRGDTNGKSL
+658 PEAHFNGIDSNSL
-672 FEFLSFNVTG
+672 FLPEGDNTAHNFMNFGNYLWGATGYTVGFGYTELQIGAHLNSKFNSKRNG
-682 SSSQVEIG
+682 YSSQWDSEDD
-690 LAQTGIPGDKGL
+690 Q
-702 NFITTGHIK
+702 
-711 GKEPGGSYLM
+711 
-721 SGRLYYNY
+721 
-729 TIRSIIHSHPISK
+729 RSIIKGIYHAKSQNYRRLRK
-742 YASPNDIGFKDEVN
+742 
-756 RVLQQYQ
+756 
-763 LPIPQYQIFHVPSKR
+763 
-778 YINF
+778 

>member
-1 MIWGVLPSSA
+1 
-11 GREDWEVIFRDTVCC
+11 
-26 ERFIG
+26 
-31 LGQDENFGYTNTAAF
+31 
-46 NESRT
+46 
-51 PLIVS
+51 
-56 YYDSYAFEALSD
+56 
-68 SFLTY
+68 
-73 VDKPDFGKRI
+73 
-83 ERPSGK
+83 
-89 LTGQIIA
+89 
-96 LLNNPE
+96 
-102 LKEHVTLY
+102 
-110 YDNRGRVIQTN
+110 
-121 ACSVSGFH
+121 
-129 NYSFT
+129 
-134 KYDFIGQP
+134 
-142 ISVRKEHYSIYPAKA
+142 
-157 ILEPEATYDHTI
+157 
-169 VYDYEYDHA
+169 
-178 GRVTR
+178 
-183 LYQTFDKNERI
+183 
-194 KIAEYRYDEAGRL
+194 
-207 VGKVLHDGK
+207 
-216 FDCKYDYNIRGWLT
+216 
-230 EIDEP
+230 
-235 FMNEKIYYN
+235 MNEKIYYN

-344 YGDYND
+344 SGGYND
-350 MVYPNYSG
+350 MVYPNLVG
-358 RDIEYEYDP
+358 KDVEYEYDP

-385 LLNLPQTVAFSDRSL
+385 LLNLPQTVAFSDKSL

-444 NDVYW
+444 NDEFW
-449 YQRTQQKYIN
+449 YQGKLQKYIN

-474 FSYCYTSKDHLGS
+474 FSYYYTSKDHLGS
-487 IWHYWNNL
+487 IWLYWNSL

-512 RRSPYNYGLTGKEIV
+512 RRSPFNYGLTGKEIV

-568 ANNFINALDPT
+568 ANTFINALDPDGRDWYIFNQNGIYQKKINAEGTNRIMVHSLKKTKT
-579 GMDIWEINNEGRI
+579 GEEYDSYTFINFADPINDARDIDNGI
-592 INRIKDRTQDAFF
+592 INRLVFVNEQNIQSMLAEQGAFDSNK
-605 MVALNENGEY
+605 LNFG
-615 QRTFTIDKEGN
+615 
-626 KQYNNII
+626 
-633 FNYGTIESQNSI
+633 IESQGNGNFDYSFTVLP
-645 SYYNQKQNKKDTY
+645 QKY
-658 DEYKIRGDTNGKSL
+658 PEAHFNGIDSNSL
-672 FEFLSFNVTG
+672 FLPEGDNTAHNFMNFGNYLWGATGYTVGFGYTELQIGAHLNSKFNSKRNG
-682 SSSQVEIG
+682 YSSQWDSEDD
-690 LAQTGIPGDKGL
+690 Q
-702 NFITTGHIK
+702 
-711 GKEPGGSYLM
+711 
-721 SGRLYYNY
+721 
-729 TIRSIIHSHPISK
+729 RSIIKGIYHAKSQNYRRLRK
-742 YASPNDIGFKDEVN
+742 
-756 RVLQQYQ
+756 
-763 LPIPQYQIFHVPSKR
+763 
-778 YINF
+778 

>member
-1 MIWGVLPSSA
+1 
-11 GREDWEVIFRDTVCC
+11 
-26 ERFIG
+26 
-31 LGQDENFGYTNTAAF
+31 
-46 NESRT
+46 
-51 PLIVS
+51 
-56 YYDSYAFEALSD
+56 
-68 SFLTY
+68 
-73 VDKPDFGKRI
+73 
-83 ERPSGK
+83 
-89 LTGQIIA
+89 
-96 LLNNPE
+96 
-102 LKEHVTLY
+102 
-110 YDNRGRVIQTN
+110 
-121 ACSVSGFH
+121 
-129 NYSFT
+129 
-134 KYDFIGQP
+134 
-142 ISVRKEHYSIYPAKA
+142 
-157 ILEPEATYDHTI
+157 
-169 VYDYEYDHA
+169 
-178 GRVTR
+178 
-183 LYQTFDKNERI
+183 
-194 KIAEYRYDEAGRL
+194 
-207 VGKVLHDGK
+207 
-216 FDCKYDYNIRGWLT
+216 
-230 EIDEP
+230 
-235 FMNEKIYYN
+235 MNEKIYYN

-344 YGDYND
+344 SGGYND
-350 MVYPNYSG
+350 MVYPNLVG
-358 RDIEYEYDP
+358 KNVEYEYDP

-374 SDNRISLTTYN
+374 EDNRISLTTYN
-385 LLNLPQTVAFSDRSL
+385 LLNLPQTVAFSDKSL

-474 FSYCYTSKDHLGS
+474 FSYYYTSKDHLGS
-487 IWHYWNNL
+487 IWLYWNSLSNKY
-495 NNSRANIYY
+495 SNIYY

>member
-1 MIWGVLPSSA
+1 
-11 GREDWEVIFRDTVCC
+11 
-26 ERFIG
+26 
-31 LGQDENFGYTNTAAF
+31 
-46 NESRT
+46 
-51 PLIVS
+51 
-56 YYDSYAFEALSD
+56 
-68 SFLTY
+68 
-73 VDKPDFGKRI
+73 
-83 ERPSGK
+83 
-89 LTGQIIA
+89 
-96 LLNNPE
+96 
-102 LKEHVTLY
+102 
-110 YDNRGRVIQTN
+110 
-121 ACSVSGFH
+121 
-129 NYSFT
+129 
-134 KYDFIGQP
+134 
-142 ISVRKEHYSIYPAKA
+142 
-157 ILEPEATYDHTI
+157 
-169 VYDYEYDHA
+169 
-178 GRVTR
+178 
-183 LYQTFDKNERI
+183 
-194 KIAEYRYDEAGRL
+194 
-207 VGKVLHDGK
+207 
-216 FDCKYDYNIRGWLT
+216 
-230 EIDEP
+230 
-235 FMNEKIYYN
+235 MNEKIYYN

-297 AEAFTYDKMGN
+297 AEAFSYDKMGN

-344 YGDYND
+344 SGGYND
-350 MVYPNYSG
+350 MVYPNLVG
-358 RDIEYEYDP
+358 KDVEYEYDP

-374 SDNRISLTTYN
+374 EDNRISLTTYN
-385 LLNLPQTVAFSDRSL
+385 LLNLPQTVAFSDKSL

-474 FSYCYTSKDHLGS
+474 FSYYYTSKDHLGS
-487 IWHYWNNL
+487 IWLYWNSLSNKY
-495 NNSRANIYY
+495 SNIYY

-512 RRSPYNYGLTGKEIV
+512 RRSPYNYGLTGKEIG

>member
-1 MIWGVLPSSA
+1 
-11 GREDWEVIFRDTVCC
+11 
-26 ERFIG
+26 
-31 LGQDENFGYTNTAAF
+31 
-46 NESRT
+46 
-51 PLIVS
+51 
-56 YYDSYAFEALSD
+56 
-68 SFLTY
+68 
-73 VDKPDFGKRI
+73 
-83 ERPSGK
+83 
-89 LTGQIIA
+89 
-96 LLNNPE
+96 
-102 LKEHVTLY
+102 
-110 YDNRGRVIQTN
+110 
-121 ACSVSGFH
+121 
-129 NYSFT
+129 
-134 KYDFIGQP
+134 
-142 ISVRKEHYSIYPAKA
+142 
-157 ILEPEATYDHTI
+157 
-169 VYDYEYDHA
+169 
-178 GRVTR
+178 
-183 LYQTFDKNERI
+183 
-194 KIAEYRYDEAGRL
+194 
-207 VGKVLHDGK
+207 
-216 FDCKYDYNIRGWLT
+216 
-230 EIDEP
+230 
-235 FMNEKIYYN
+235 MNEKIYYN
-244 EDLPEGVEPLYNG
+244 EDFPEGVEPLYNG
-257 NIADVYYSAHD
+257 NIADDYYSAHD

-344 YGDYND
+344 SGGYND
-350 MVYPNYSG
+350 MVYPNLVG
-358 RDIEYEYDP
+358 KDVEYEYDP

-385 LLNLPQTVAFSDRSL
+385 LLNLPQTIAFSDKSL

-487 IWHYWNNL
+487 IWLYWSSLSNKY
-495 NNSRANIYY
+495 SNIYY

-512 RRSPYNYGLTGKEIV
+512 RRSPFNYGLTGKEIV

>member
-1 MIWGVLPSSA
+1 MIMNMIMP
-11 GREDWEVIFRDTVCC
+11 
-26 ERFIG
+26 
-31 LGQDENFGYTNTAAF
+31 
-46 NESRT
+46 
-51 PLIVS
+51 
-56 YYDSYAFEALSD
+56 
-68 SFLTY
+68 
-73 VDKPDFGKRI
+73 
-83 ERPSGK
+83 
-89 LTGQIIA
+89 
-96 LLNNPE
+96 
-102 LKEHVTLY
+102 
-110 YDNRGRVIQTN
+110 
-121 ACSVSGFH
+121 
-129 NYSFT
+129 
-134 KYDFIGQP
+134 
-142 ISVRKEHYSIYPAKA
+142 
-157 ILEPEATYDHTI
+157 
-169 VYDYEYDHA
+169 

-344 YGDYND
+344 SGGYND
-350 MVYPNYSG
+350 MVYPNLVG
-358 RDIEYEYDP
+358 KDVEYEYDP

-385 LLNLPQTVAFSDRSL
+385 LLNLPQTVAFSDKSL

-474 FSYCYTSKDHLGS
+474 FSYYYTSKDHLGS
-487 IWHYWNNL
+487 IWLYWNSL

-568 ANNFINALDPT
+568 ANNFINAVDPDGRDWYIFNQNGIYQKKINAEGTNRIMVHSLKKTKT
-579 GMDIWEINNEGRI
+579 GEEYDSYTFINFADPINDARDIDNGI
-592 INRIKDRTQDAFF
+592 INRLVFVNEQNIQSMLAEQGAFDSNK
-605 MVALNENGEY
+605 LNFG
-615 QRTFTIDKEGN
+615 
-626 KQYNNII
+626 
-633 FNYGTIESQNSI
+633 IESQGNGNFDYSFTVLP
-645 SYYNQKQNKKDTY
+645 QKY
-658 DEYKIRGDTNGKSL
+658 PEAHFNGIDSNSL
-672 FEFLSFNVTG
+672 FLPEGDNTAHNFMNFGNYLWGATGYTVGFGYTELQIGAHLNSKFNSKRNG
-682 SSSQVEIG
+682 YSSQWDSEDD
-690 LAQTGIPGDKGL
+690 Q
-702 NFITTGHIK
+702 
-711 GKEPGGSYLM
+711 
-721 SGRLYYNY
+721 
-729 TIRSIIHSHPISK
+729 RSIIKGIYHAKSQNYRRLRK
-742 YASPNDIGFKDEVN
+742 
-756 RVLQQYQ
+756 
-763 LPIPQYQIFHVPSKR
+763 
-778 YINF
+778 

>member
-1 MIWGVLPSSA
+1 
-11 GREDWEVIFRDTVCC
+11 
-26 ERFIG
+26 
-31 LGQDENFGYTNTAAF
+31 
-46 NESRT
+46 
-51 PLIVS
+51 
-56 YYDSYAFEALSD
+56 
-68 SFLTY
+68 
-73 VDKPDFGKRI
+73 
-83 ERPSGK
+83 
-89 LTGQIIA
+89 
-96 LLNNPE
+96 
-102 LKEHVTLY
+102 
-110 YDNRGRVIQTN
+110 
-121 ACSVSGFH
+121 
-129 NYSFT
+129 
-134 KYDFIGQP
+134 
-142 ISVRKEHYSIYPAKA
+142 
-157 ILEPEATYDHTI
+157 
-169 VYDYEYDHA
+169 
-178 GRVTR
+178 
-183 LYQTFDKNERI
+183 
-194 KIAEYRYDEAGRL
+194 
-207 VGKVLHDGK
+207 
-216 FDCKYDYNIRGWLT
+216 
-230 EIDEP
+230 
-235 FMNEKIYYN
+235 MNEKIYYN
-244 EDLPEGVEPLYNG
+244 EDFPEGVEPLYNG
-257 NIADVYYSAHD
+257 NIADDYYSAHD

-314 STQNPQPDYINRVQ
+314 STEKPIPNYINRVQ

-344 YGDYND
+344 SGGYND
-350 MVYPNYSG
+350 MVYPNLVG
-358 RDIEYEYDP
+358 KDVEYEYDP

-385 LLNLPQTVAFSDRSL
+385 LLNLPQTVAFSDKSL

-487 IWHYWNNL
+487 IWHYWNSL

-568 ANNFINALDPT
+568 ANNFINVLDPDGKKIIFINGYLGFGSPQGGKAYWSNSFISGAQNFFKDNSKPFFTNVKHGILSSAISKHKNGYNYAKENFSSLTDGMNKDETFKIISHSMGGAFST
-579 GMDIWEINNEGRI
+579 GM
-592 INRIKDRTQDAFF
+592 K
-605 MVALNENGEY
+605 EY
-615 QRTFTIDKEGN
+615 LEEQGWN
-626 KQYNNII
+626 
-633 FNYGTIESQNSI
+633 IESSIFINTYQSGSIKTKKNDPTFIIDYQNTNDPVLFWLDLNIGKGEIKNSDI
-645 SYYNQKQNKKDTY
+645 
-658 DEYKIRGDTNGKSL
+658 KIRLKSDYDTKYIHKGPI
-672 FEFLSFNVTG
+672 
-682 SSSQVEIG
+682 SSGEKFWDN
-690 LAQTGIPGDKGL
+690 LK
-702 NFITTGHIK
+702 K
-711 GKEPGGSYLM
+711 
-721 SGRLYYNY
+721 
-729 TIRSIIHSHPISK
+729 IIH
-742 YASPNDIGFKDEVN
+742 KDSN
-756 RVLQQYQ
+756 
-763 LPIPQYQIFHVPSKR
+763 
-778 YINF
+778 